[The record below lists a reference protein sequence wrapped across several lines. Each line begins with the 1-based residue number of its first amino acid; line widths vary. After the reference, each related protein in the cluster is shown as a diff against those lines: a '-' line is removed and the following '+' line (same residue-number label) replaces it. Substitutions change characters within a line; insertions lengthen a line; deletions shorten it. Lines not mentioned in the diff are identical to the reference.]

1 MDYEECDEE
10 HFEAFPRNSKAMNML
25 YCAMK
30 EEFFKNISICSMA
43 KEIWKKLE
51 QMYKDENSSER
62 QSLNQFESCLT
73 ALEELDVIL
82 TFVIQTLIHLKNCKK
97 HLMNW

>member
-1 MDYEECDEE
+1 MEGWIIISKGLNVPMDYEECDEE

-51 QMYKDENSSER
+51 QMYGER
-62 QSLNQFESCLT
+62 RKRKLN
-73 ALEELDVIL
+73 
-82 TFVIQTLIHLKNCKK
+82 K
-97 HLMNW
+97 HNAQQVKCNL